1 MKIYVMKFN
10 MAIKKDTF
18 FQHGKIL
25 HMKKQVIKQ
34 LNWRFYN
41 LGITVPASPS
51 SNPGSTTGSSEL
63 ERLI

>member
-1 MKIYVMKFN
+1 MRFN

-18 FQHGKIL
+18 SN
-25 HMKKQVIKQ
+25 MKRYFIKQ